1 MSHNGLTGLTK
12 RYVLLLNSHNVRID
26 MKRAKSRYAPAER
39 AAPATVDRQ
48 GAACRQDEALS
59 HFMEAIPS
67 ALVLLN
73 QSRQVVW
80 ANWKF
85 IETIGQSWDKIKG
98 RRPGEVLNCIRAHE
112 AGEGC
117 GTTEFCESCG
127 AVDAILESQKGNQA
141 IRECRI
147 LTGETRA
154 FELSVCATPFRL
166 DEEEFTILVL
176 LDISAYKQRELL
188 ERTFLHDLSNTVCGL
203 LTACELFRSRKDSDA
218 ADLNRLVEMM
228 LHFTERI
235 ADEIES
241 QRQLLAAERGD
252 LPVNSELVSSMQLIE
267 QTRED
272 FSAFEIAHNKDIVI
286 DPLSEEISF
295 VTDSILLQR
304 VLGNMVIN
312 ALEATEPGG
321 KISVLCV
328 KETDVDALRFSIHNS
343 GELEK
348 EVRHQIF
355 QRSFS
360 TKGPGRGIG
369 TYSMKLIGERF
380 LGGKVWF
387 SSSAKEGTTFS
398 IQLPLNANQALF
410 NQ

>member
-1 MSHNGLTGLTK
+1 
-12 RYVLLLNSHNVRID
+12 

-112 AGEGC
+112 SEKGC

-127 AVDAILESQKGNQA
+127 AVNAILESRKGNQT

-154 FELSVCATPFRL
+154 FELNVCATPFHL
-166 DEEEFTILVL
+166 DGEEFTILVM
-176 LDISAYKQRELL
+176 LDISAQKQRELL

-203 LTACELFRSRKDSDA
+203 LTVCELFRSRKDSDS
-218 ADLNRLVEMM
+218 ADLNHLVKMM

-241 QRQLLAAERGD
+241 HRDLLSAERGD
-252 LPVNSELVSSMQLIE
+252 LTVNRTLVSSRQLLE
-267 QTRED
+267 QVKQD

-286 DPLSEEISF
+286 DPLSVEISF
-295 VTDSILLQR
+295 VTDSVLLQR

-321 KISVLCV
+321 KVSVSCM
-328 KETDVDALRFSIHNS
+328 KEADMDALRFSIHNA

-348 EVRHQIF
+348 EIHHQIF

-360 TKGPGRGIG
+360 TKGRGRGIG

-380 LGGKVWF
+380 LGGRVWF
-387 SSSAKEGTTFS
+387 TSSAKNGTVFS
-398 IQLPLNANQALF
+398 IQLPLIPTPAVFEQ
-410 NQ
+410 